1 VRKDCLVLSQLY
13 FEGTEGDRRGP
24 RVVDEK
30 ERVEEGAG
38 EVPGV
43 GSIKAVEES
52 RTKHVGGGAT
62 GGSLGSDGGGGEKKK
77 DGRENGADGEERER
91 STEGP
96 KEGR

>member
-1 VRKDCLVLSQLY
+1 LTKRNVWK
-13 FEGTEGDRRGP
+13 
-24 RVVDEK
+24 K
-30 ERVEEGAG
+30 ERERSQVW
-38 EVPGV
+38 VR
-43 GSIKAVEES
+43 SKLFEES